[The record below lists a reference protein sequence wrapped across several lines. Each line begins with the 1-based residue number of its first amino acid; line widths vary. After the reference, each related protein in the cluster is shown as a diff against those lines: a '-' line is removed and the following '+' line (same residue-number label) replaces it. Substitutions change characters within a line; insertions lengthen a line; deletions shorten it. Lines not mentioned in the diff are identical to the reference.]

1 LENRASNWKFDLHR
15 SELEMMSPVQV
26 LLYTLSFLLMLALP
40 IALAVY
46 IQRRWRP
53 GWALL
58 GIGALTFVVVQV
70 VCLPLYQMVVSGLGF
85 SDLTAV
91 NNAGSRLFLAMFSG
105 VLVGLLAEP
114 ARYLA
119 YRFGAKTARD
129 WRQGLML
136 GAGYGGLQAIWLAL
150 LTGFNLAV
158 LLADQ
163 WSWLRP
169 ILSPDMITAV
179 YMQYEA
185 RLPLAQQMA
194 FVGPLE
200 QLFFLS
206 LHLAASLLVLQL
218 FLRGQ
223 WHWLLAAIGWHALL
237 VGVTTFAKLQFNTS
251 LAAVAMGLLTLGNV
265 AIIWQ
270 LCRQPVTAVQT

>member
-1 LENRASNWKFDLHR
+1 
-15 SELEMMSPVQV
+15 MMSSIQI
-26 LLYTLSFLLMLALP
+26 LLYTLSFLLMLGLP

-46 IQRRWRP
+46 IQRRWQP
-53 GWALL
+53 GWALW
-58 GIGALTFVVVQV
+58 GIGALTCVVVQV
-70 VCLPLYQMVVSGLGF
+70 LTVPLYQIVVSGLGF
-85 SDLTAV
+85 SDLSAINTI
-91 NNAGSRLFLAMFSG
+91 GSLLFLALFSG
-105 VLVGLLAEP
+105 LLAGLLAEP
-114 ARYLA
+114 ARYLV
-119 YRFGAKTARD
+119 YRFGATTARD

-136 GAGYGGLQAIWLAL
+136 GAGYGGLLAIWLAL

-169 ILSPDMITAV
+169 ILSSDMITAA
-179 YMQYEA
+179 YFGYEV
-185 RLPLAQQMA
+185 RLPLAQQA
-194 FVGPLE
+194 ALVGPVG
-200 QLFFLS
+200 QLFYLS

-237 VGVTTFAKLQFNTS
+237 VGITTFTRLQWGAS
-251 LAAVAMGLLTLGNV
+251 LNVVVMILFTLGNV

-270 LCRQPVTAVQT
+270 LCRQPVPVTAVQT

>member
-1 LENRASNWKFDLHR
+1 
-15 SELEMMSPVQV
+15 MSPVQV
-26 LLYTLSFLLMLALP
+26 LLYTLGFLLMLTLP

-53 GWALL
+53 GWALF

-70 VCLPLYQMVVSGLGF
+70 LYLPLYQMVVSGLGF

-91 NNAGSRLFLAMFSG
+91 ISVGSLLFLAVFSG
-105 VLVGLLAEP
+105 LLVGLLAEP

-136 GAGYGGLQAIWLAL
+136 GAGYGGLQAVWLAL

-163 WSWLRP
+163 WPWLRP
-169 ILSPDMITAV
+169 ILSPDMITAA

-194 FVGPLE
+194 LIGPLE

-223 WHWLLAAIGWHALL
+223 WHWLLVAIGWHALL
-237 VGVTTFAKLQFNTS
+237 VGVTTFAGLQFNTS

-270 LCRQPVTAVQT
+270 LCRQSVTAVQT

>member
-1 LENRASNWKFDLHR
+1 
-15 SELEMMSPVQV
+15 MMPPIQV

-46 IQRRWRP
+46 IQRRWQP
-53 GWALL
+53 GWVLF

-70 VCLPLYQMVVSGLGF
+70 LYLPLYQIVVSGLGF
-85 SDLTAV
+85 SDLTTINTV
-91 NNAGSRLFLAMFSG
+91 GPLLFLALFSG
-105 VLVGLLAEP
+105 VLAGVLAEL
-114 ARYLA
+114 ARYLV
-119 YRFGAKTARD
+119 YRFGATMARD
-129 WRQGLML
+129 WQQGLML
-136 GAGYGGLQAIWLAL
+136 GAGYGGLLAVWGAM
-150 LTGFNLAV
+150 LTGYNLAV

-179 YMQYEA
+179 YMAYEF
-185 RLPLAQQMA
+185 RLPLVQQA
-194 FVGPLE
+194 ALVGPVQ
-200 QLFFLS
+200 QLFYLS

-237 VGVTTFAKLQFNTS
+237 MGVTTFAGLQWSAS
-251 LAAVAMGLLTLGNV
+251 LKAVAMILLTLGNV